1 MNKKRLHHDEKAV
14 ENTISVFLK

>member
-1 MNKKRLHHDEKAV
+1 MNRLHHDEKAV